1 MSAAGAD
8 SVRSVLYALG
18 ANAAIAL
25 TKAGGAVYTGSAS
38 MLAEAIHSTADCANQ
53 GLLLWGMR
61 ETKREATPE
70 HPLGHGRAIYFWSF
84 IVAVMLFTLGGVFS
98 IYEGVHKL
106 QAPEP
111 LTNAWVAIGILAFG
125 VVAESVSLWGAL
137 REIAKVR
144 GQRSLW
150 RWFRTSRESELL
162 VVFGEDIA
170 ALGGLAMAL
179 AFIVVAELTG
189 DARWDAA
196 GSIAIGVL
204 LVGVALLVANEV
216 KALLVGQGAEPDVVA
231 EMHAHLQARPEVGAV
246 LNLVTQQLGPDVMLA
261 VKARMRPADSDV
273 ALVEAINRVEE
284 SLRERFPALRW
295 IFFEPDV
302 RD

>member
-1 MSAAGAD
+1 
-8 SVRSVLYALG
+8 V
-18 ANAAIAL
+18 
-25 TKAGGAVYTGSAS
+25 
-38 MLAEAIHSTADCANQ
+38 
-53 GLLLWGMR
+53 
-61 ETKREATPE
+61 
-70 HPLGHGRAIYFWSF
+70 YFWSF
-84 IVAVMLFTLGGVFS
+84 IVAVMLFTLGGMFS

-111 LTNAWVAIGILAFG
+111 LANAWVAIGILAFG

-137 REIAKVR
+137 REIRKVR
-144 GQRSLW
+144 GERSLW

-179 AFIVVAELTG
+179 GFILLAQVTG

-196 GSIAIGVL
+196 GSIAIGML
-204 LVGVALLVANEV
+204 LVCVALLVANEV
-216 KALLVGQGAEPDVVA
+216 KALLVGQGADPDVVA
-231 EMHAHLQARPEVGAV
+231 ALHAHLQARPEVGRV
-246 LNLVTQQLGPDVMLA
+246 LNLVTQQLGPDIMLA
-261 VKARMRPADSDV
+261 VKARMRPADSDI

-284 SLRERFPALRW
+284 SLRVRFPALRW
-295 IFFEPDV
+295 VFFEPDV